1 MTSIIIE
8 DEIPAAIRL
17 RRFLE
22 NRGFIVLATLNS
34 VRDSVFYLTRNSEPD
49 YIFADIQLRD
59 GLSFSIFS
67 AVKIQSKIVFTTAYD
82 EFALRAFDFNSL
94 DYILKPIDE
103 SKLDRLLSKIE
114 LTSHSNLNEPNFSVV
129 REHLE
134 NHFTTSF
141 LVSTGNAVKK
151 VKSAEIAHFM
161 SEGNSTL
168 IVVDSGRSYPIESSL
183 EKLESNLCPFQF
195 FRISRKYIVNRK
207 YIVSFSNSNL
217 LQVDCGTQVDLRI
230 SRSKY
235 KLFVTWY
242 TK

>member
-1 MTSIIIE
+1 MNSIIIE

-17 RRFLE
+17 KRLLE

-34 VRDSVFYLTRNSEPD
+34 VRDSLFWLAKNSEPD

-67 AVKIQSKIVFTTAYD
+67 SVKIQSKIIFTTAYD

-94 DYILKPIDE
+94 DYILKPINE

-114 LTSHSNLNEPNFSVV
+114 ITTHSKLNESNFSIV

-134 NHFTTSF
+134 NRFTTSF
-141 LVSTGNAVKK
+141 LVSTGNAIKK
-151 VKSAEIAHFM
+151 VESAEIAHFV
-161 SEGNSTL
+161 SENNVTFI
-168 IVVDSGRSYPIESSL
+168 IVATGRNYPIESSL
-183 EKLESNLCPFQF
+183 EKLESNLCPYQF

-207 YIVSFSNSNL
+207 NIVSFSHRYL